1 MNWEEES
8 KYILNDDS
16 YLCLE
21 NRSVRLQDIY
31 CVTNNFIELNE
42 NVNIE
47 GFTGSIENAGC
58 TGNITT
64 QENHVLQTYGGS
76 VEPKNIVIRTQG
88 SGTTYGS
95 YFRDDTLTNPKGDI
109 RGSGANDLSTFRTL
123 CSQVASGDFSSI
135 LGGTNNTASGNLSV
149 VVGGNSNISSGVNS
163 TVIGG
168 VSSTNSGNYSVVA
181 SGQQNNIVAGG
192 DGYNVIGSGTGNTAG
207 GGYNVVFAGTNNNID
222 SSGAKYNVIINGQI
236 NRIQTN
242 VNQSVISS
250 GSNNLIEQSN
260 SVIQSGSNNQILKNG
275 NGFNV
280 ISGGTGGIVR
290 GTYNTVM
297 NGLANQINSDNA
309 QYNVIASG
317 SRNIIEV
324 CEYSVIGTGTDH
336 DIVDGSF
343 NVIICGV
350 GHTAGGQYCLV
361 GGGNGNI
368 VLGKY
373 NNIIGGSNNK
383 INVNTAEN
391 NVIMSGTNNLID
403 ANSLYSVIGSG
414 IDNQV
419 LNNYSV
425 IGSGNL
431 NIITVDGSGFNF
443 IGSGQ
448 SNLCSGNYNA
458 IVSGINNTVD
468 LSSTSYNFI
477 GAGSNNKILLPNTSY
492 SFIGAGTTN
501 SISNSY
507 CGIGVG
513 SNNSILS
520 GGDGYHFISGGI
532 NNSIQGGS
540 YNTIQNGNGNIIES
554 SSSYNSIISG
564 ATNRIQ
570 TNSSHCVIVGGN
582 NNSILPNSTYSF
594 IGSGV
599 GNTVSG
605 TSTVIGSGLNNQV
618 SGTENAIMCG
628 RLNEIINISSSDNAI
643 VSGSNNQITSAI
655 SNSFIGAG
663 TANIVN
669 ENSSAIICGTTNQ
682 IQTGGVNSCIAGGT
696 TNTISIANSFACG
709 SNLEITSYNFPSAAF
724 GQNNK
729 EGSIGT
735 GASAG
740 NRIFMVGNGISPNP
754 VDRRNAFSV
763 NEFGYCWA
771 GNNFLTSGADFG
783 EYFES
788 IYQHKIQTA
797 EPVYLITQQFIGKT
811 GGTGILF
818 SEQHLGKIILSE
830 DVPFEISTNIIPLGV
845 TRINSAFV
853 GNAHEE
859 EWYGKYE
866 KNQDG
871 TIVYENIIIETE
883 EEERQIVPRTRE
895 VIETIPRI
903 INGQVQYFE
912 EKRIETIQE
921 TFCIYEQFPLYDSSN
936 NFIQQIT
943 KPKMKKIYRNRLV
956 PKISS
961 LFNPNLTYIPRSER
975 PEWNLVG
982 LVGQVYI
989 RNQAPVSPRWI
1000 KMKEETNYSIYLIR

>member
-1 MNWEEES
+1 MNWEKES
-8 KYILNDDS
+8 KYILNNEK
-16 YLCLE
+16 YNCLE
-21 NRSVRLQDIY
+21 QNPVRLQDVY
-31 CVTNNFIELNE
+31 CVTNNFFEINE
-42 NVNIE
+42 QTSLF
-47 GFTGSIENAGC
+47 GFTGSIVNAGC
-58 TGNITT
+58 SGEIIS
-64 QENHVLQTYGGS
+64 QENHVLETFGGS

-181 SGQQNNIVAGG
+181 SGQQNNILAGG

-242 VNQSVISS
+242 VNQSVIGS

-260 SVIQSGSNNQILKNG
+260 SVIQSGINNQILKNG

-297 NGLANQINSDNA
+297 NGVTNQINSDNS

-317 SRNIIEV
+317 SRNLIEV

-350 GHTAGGQYCLV
+350 GNTAGGQYCLV

-431 NIITVDGSGFNF
+431 NIITVDGLGFNF

-448 SNLCSGNYNA
+448 NNLCSGTYNA

-554 SSSYNSIISG
+554 SSYNSIISG
-564 ATNRIQ
+564 LSNRIRID
-570 TNSSHCVIVGGN
+570 SSHCVIVGGS
-582 NNSILPNSTYSF
+582 NNSVLSNSTYSF

-599 GNTVSG
+599 GNTGSG
-605 TSTVIGSGLNNQV
+605 ISTVIGSGLNNQV

-628 RLNEIINISSSDNAI
+628 RLNQIINISSSDNAI

-724 GQNNK
+724 GQWNRQ
-729 EGSIGT
+729 GSIGT

-740 NRIFMVGNGISPNP
+740 NRIFMVGNGTPAVGGRS
-754 VDRRNAFSV
+754 NAFSV

-811 GGTGILF
+811 GSTGILF
-818 SEQHLGKIILSE
+818 LEEHLGKIILTE
-830 DVPFEISTNIIPLGV
+830 DVPFEISSNIIPLGV

-853 GNAHEE
+853 GNAQEE

-871 TIVYENIIIETE
+871 TIVYENMVIESE
-883 EEERQIVPRTRE
+883 EEERQ
-895 VIETIPRI
+895 TIPKTRQISEIKSRI
-903 INGQVQYFE
+903 VHGQVQYYE
-912 EKRIETIQE
+912 ENKTEIIQE
-921 TFCIYEQFPLYDSSN
+921 TFPIYEEYSLYDSSN
-936 NFIQQIT
+936 NFIQQISR
-943 KPKMKKIYRNRLV
+943 PRMKKVYHNRWV
-956 PKISS
+956 PKVSS

-989 RNQAPVSPRWI
+989 RNHAPVSPRWI

>member
-1 MNWEEES
+1 MDWET
-8 KYILNDDS
+8 KYILNDETYD
-16 YLCLE
+16 CLQ
-21 NRSVRLQDIY
+21 NKSIQLQDIY
-31 CVTNNFIELNE
+31 CITNNFIQNDGANLN
-42 NVNIE
+42 
-47 GFTGSIENAGC
+47 GFTGYIENAGC
-58 TGNITT
+58 TGTITS
-64 QENHVLQTYGGS
+64 QENHVLEAFGGT
-76 VEPKNIVIRTQG
+76 VQPKNIVVRTVGRIG
-88 SGTTYGS
+88 SPNIYGS
-95 YFRDDTLTNPKGDI
+95 YFRDDTLTNPKGDV

-123 CSQVASGDFSSI
+123 CSQVASGEFSSI

-149 VVGGNSNISSGVNS
+149 VVGGDSNISSGVNS

-181 SGQQNNIVAGG
+181 SGQENNIVADG
-192 DGYNVIGSGTGNTAG
+192 DGYNVIGSGRGNTAG
-207 GGYNVVFAGTNNNID
+207 GGYNVVFAGTSNTID
-222 SSGAKYNVIINGQI
+222 SSEAKYNVIINGQI

-260 SVIQSGSNNQILKNG
+260 SVIQSGILNQILKNG

-280 ISGGTGGIVR
+280 ISGGDTNTVR
-290 GTYNTVM
+290 GTYNTIM
-297 NGLANQINSDNA
+297 NGFTNQINHENA

-317 SRNIIEV
+317 VQNTIQNSQHG
-324 CEYSVIGTGTDH
+324 VIGTGTNH
-336 DIVDGSF
+336 NIVDGSF

-350 GHTAGGQYCLV
+350 GNTAGGEFCLV
-361 GGGNGNI
+361 GGGNQNI

-391 NVIMSGTNNLID
+391 NVIMNGTNNLID

-419 LNNYSV
+419 LNHYSV

-431 NIITVDGSGFNF
+431 NLIPAGGLGYNF

-448 SNLCSGNYNA
+448 SNQCYGNYNG
-458 IVSGINNTVD
+458 IVSGISNLIDQT
-468 LSSTSYNFI
+468 SSFYNFI

-492 SFIGAGTTN
+492 SFIGAGTVN

-540 YNTIQNGNGNIIES
+540 YNTIQTGNGNIIQS
-554 SSSYNSIISG
+554 STSYNSIISG
-564 ATNRIQ
+564 ATNTIQ
-570 TNSSHCVIVGGN
+570 TDSIHCVIVGGN
-582 NNSILPNSTYSF
+582 TNSVLPNSTYSF
-594 IGSGV
+594 IGSG
-599 GNTVSG
+599 NLNQASG

-628 RLNEIINISSSDNAI
+628 RLNQIINISSSNNAI

-663 TANIVN
+663 NANTVN
-669 ENSSAIICGTTNQ
+669 ESSSAIICGTTNQ

-696 TNTISIANSFACG
+696 TNIISIPNSFACG

-724 GQNNK
+724 GQWNK

-740 NRIFMVGNGISPNP
+740 NRIFMVGNGTGTGLRS
-754 VDRRNAFSV
+754 NAFSV

-771 GNNFLTSGADFG
+771 GNNFLTSGADFA

-788 IYQHKIQTA
+788 IYQIKIPTA
-797 EPVYLITQQFIGKT
+797 ESVYLVTNEFIGKT
-811 GGTGILF
+811 GSTGILF
-818 SEQHLGKIILSE
+818 SEDHLGKTILLQ
-830 DVPFEISTNIIPLGV
+830 DVPFEISSNIVPLGV
-845 TRINSAFV
+845 TRQNSAFV

-859 EWYGKYE
+859 EWHGKYE

-871 TIVYENIIIETE
+871 TLVYENMVIESE
-883 EEERQIVPRTRE
+883 EEERQ
-895 VIETIPRI
+895 TIPKTRQVSEIKSRI
-903 INGQVQYFE
+903 VEGQIQYYE

-921 TFCIYEQFPLYDSSN
+921 TFPIYEEYPLYDSSN
-936 NFIQQIT
+936 NYIQQIR
-943 KPKMKKIYRNRLV
+943 KPKMKKVYRTRWV

-961 LFNPNLTYIPRSER
+961 SFNPNLIYVPRSER

-989 RNQAPVSPRWI
+989 RNNSPVSPRWI